1 MRPAP
6 LLRQRYEIFRAK
18 ANSVKRG
25 GKAIA
30 LIASIAFMAMIAI
43 RAIKAIEAI
52 EAIRA
57 IMAIQATMAIQA
69 IKPIPPTAGSCAH
82 SPRMKSE
89 GDCPNMAVKRRAK

>member
-52 EAIRA
+52 RA
-57 IMAIQATMAIQA
+57 IMAIQVTMAIQA

>member
-1 MRPAP
+1 
-6 LLRQRYEIFRAK
+6 
-18 ANSVKRG
+18 
-25 GKAIA
+25 
-30 LIASIAFMAMIAI
+30 MAMI
-43 RAIKAIEAI
+43 
-52 EAIRA
+52 AIRA